1 MKKDW
6 GLEDPSGDSIE
17 DFRASRD
24 TIKQKVEQL
33 IEQIKMGQKKL
44 DCTQG
49 FTCTQSLNLHPNAPE
64 QYFRVECIRF
74 VVGCQKDDKRI

>member
-33 IEQIKMGQKKL
+33 IEQIKMG
-44 DCTQG
+44 
-49 FTCTQSLNLHPNAPE
+49 
-64 QYFRVECIRF
+64 
-74 VVGCQKDDKRI
+74 